1 LPSSFFFDVYS
12 IDPFIAAH
20 YVLIY
25 LTDLGGLPAKGKLS
39 MMNIVLEQL
48 QQNPVGRQR
57 LKLVERKGT
66 GHPDSICDAVME
78 EDRAG
83 RLCLAQTGSG
93 SY

>member
-1 LPSSFFFDVYS
+1 
-12 IDPFIAAH
+12 
-20 YVLIY
+20 
-25 LTDLGGLPAKGKLS
+25 